1 MSLASY
7 RAPPPRGEIIRRF
20 GFECQGPITRFC
32 IKLLRAQF
40 GFTLMVPA
48 TPIRQNSSLN
58 SCCPEACPKRVSEE
72 SAGRNPILKAPDLPF
87 KSPLGPSLHTIAKI
101 SKTGSKRNRFLERPS
116 LSVSCV
122 GCPVSPKKQL
132 GSHGKVLLDSSGRL
146 FDACHRTR

>member
-1 MSLASY
+1 MPRANRKILYKTFEGSIWVLADGS
-7 RAPPPRGEIIRRF
+7 RHAN
-20 GFECQGPITRFC
+20 QT
-32 IKLLRAQF
+32 KLIPQF
-40 GFTLMVPA
+40 L
-48 TPIRQNSSLN
+48 LL
-58 SCCPEACPKRVSEE
+58 EACPKRVSEE